1 MISSLNFR
9 TSSSSASP
17 SSQLITD
24 PEVLFLDEPTSGLDS
39 STSDDIMALVRTFAV
54 TTQTT
59 VCSTIHSPSARTFDL
74 FDDLLLL
81 TSGRTVYFGH
91 LNDGSALAYFKMLG
105 FIQDPGTTAAEWLVE
120 ITGGGTSGKTEFGAA
135 PGAVGTLEGPNCA

>member
-1 MISSLNFR
+1 M
-9 TSSSSASP
+9 
-17 SSQLITD
+17 QLITD

-39 STSDDIMALVRTFAV
+39 STADDIMTLVKKIAA

-59 VCSTIHSPSARTFDL
+59 VCSTIHSPSAHTFEL

-91 LNDGSALAYFKMLG
+91 LNDGSALTYFTALG
-105 FIQDPGTTAAEWLVE
+105 FHLEPGTSLAEWLVE
-120 ITGGGTSGKTEFGAA
+120 ITGGGVEGKTELGAPA
-135 PGAVGTLEGPNCA
+135 RWGGRD